1 MKKDKMF
8 TCSNPSCGKAFATP
22 LQTLNLQDSTEP
34 YMACPYCL
42 TRIKGEETKVK
53 AETKEEICASREK
66 GLENKI
72 KPPTCHYHL
81 GYLSER
87 VDKQQ
92 VPDECIVCKSLI
104 ECMLQKMKA

>member
-1 MKKDKMF
+1 MF
-8 TCSNPSCGKAFATP
+8 TCSNPSCGKEFALP

-42 TRIKGEETKVK
+42 TKIKAKEIK
-53 AETKEEICASREK
+53 AESVIEDENHVPTEESSK
-66 GLENKI
+66 QKI
-72 KPPTCHYHL
+72 KPTACRYHL

-92 VPDECIVCKSLI
+92 VPDECIVCKALV
-104 ECMLQKMKA
+104 ECMLQKMMG